1 MEWGECPLCCYEEC
15 VVDMNL
21 HTSKMYG
28 KAEMK
33 RTNWLIF
40 GETLACG
47 ELEGCAKVTE
57 LRSAGKFLYK

>member
-1 MEWGECPLCCYEEC
+1 
-15 VVDMNL
+15 
-21 HTSKMYG
+21 MYG